1 MTMANSKNLFAWAS
15 ISEKGTKNGKKGDQT
30 GKEVKVGDY
39 YNFGQTTCIRFRNV
53 TDGRKCGKIA
63 KQLANDERF
72 GYGHNDRVSSFNAFK
87 KIGWDISKIDD
98 LKSTYNLDCSMFAT
112 ICINLTFKK
121 EVLPADTFTGNLVT
135 RCRRKKDLFQVL
147 SLTNAKKE
155 WHKGDM
161 PIKENAH
168 VIINV

>member
-1 MTMANSKNLFAWAS
+1 MANSKNLFAWAS
-15 ISEKGTKNGKKGDQT
+15 ISEKGTKNGKKGDQN

-53 TDGRKCGKIA
+53 ADGRKCGKIA

-72 GYGHNDRVSSFNAFK
+72 GYGQNDRESSFNAFR
-87 KIGWDISKIDD
+87 KIGWNIERIGE
-98 LKSTYNLDCSMFAT
+98 LKNTYNTDCSMLAVL
-112 ICINLTFKK
+112 CINLTYGK
-121 EVLPADTFTGNLVT
+121 EVLSADTYTGNLVT
-135 RCRRKKDLFQVL
+135 RCRKKKDLFKIL
-147 SLTNAKKE
+147 SLTKAKKE

-161 PIKENAH
+161 PIKEGSH